1 MSEPD
6 RRQPMSDG
14 RWIQCQGCRGM
25 IHHRRFARDLGV
37 CSECG
42 HHHPVTAED
51 RVEQLLDPGSAV
63 PVESAAVLADPLSFV
78 DSVPYP
84 DRLAGARERTG
95 LADAAVC
102 ARGRLAGRPVVLV
115 AMDFRFLGGSLG
127 AAVGELVT
135 VAAEIAV
142 RERRPLITVTA
153 SGGARMQEG
162 VLSLMQMAK
171 TSQAFAELDE
181 VGVLSVSVVADP
193 TFGGV
198 AASFATLADVI
209 LIEPG
214 ARMGFAGPRV
224 IRQTIREELPE
235 GFQTAEFLLEH
246 GMVDAVV
253 PRQDLRGALGR
264 LVAATVPVTAPAG
277 LSASA
282 VGGGGETG
290 AVPYVPEERDP
301 WEVVR
306 LARDLGRPTTADY
319 AGLLL
324 EDFQELRGDRVFG
337 DSRSVVAGVGRLGV
351 VPVMLIGHQ
360 KGHTTRELVA
370 SNFGMPPPEGY
381 RKAARLMRLAEK
393 LRIPVVTLVDTP
405 GAYPGVTAEE
415 RGQAVAIAENQ
426 RLMARLTVP
435 VVSVITG
442 EGGSGGALAL
452 GMADRVLICAN
463 AWYSVISP
471 EGCAAILWK
480 SPAAA
485 PLAARA
491 LRLDAGE
498 LLRLGVVDG
507 VVPEP
512 EGGAHTDPVLAARLL
527 GAAVGTALADLLP
540 LSAAELVRRRHG
552 RFRGFGLPAADSAP
566 VAVPV
571 VAAAQR

>member
-1 MSEPD
+1 
-6 RRQPMSDG
+6 
-14 RWIQCQGCRGM
+14 M
-25 IHHRRFARDLGV
+25 IHHRRFARSLGV

-42 HHHPVTAED
+42 HHHPVTAAD
-51 RVEQLLDPGSAV
+51 RVEQLLDRGSAT
-63 PVESAAVLADPLSFV
+63 PVETPKVLPDPLSFV
-78 DSVPYP
+78 DSVPYAE
-84 DRLAGARERTG
+84 RLASARETTG
-95 LADAAVC
+95 LAEAAVC
-102 ARGRLAGRPVVLV
+102 VRGLLHGRPVVLV
-115 AMDFRFLGGSLG
+115 VMDFRFLGGSLG
-127 AAVGELVT
+127 SAVGELVT
-135 VAAEIAV
+135 VAAEIAE

-171 TSQAFAELDE
+171 TSQAFAALDE
-181 VGVLSVSVVADP
+181 AGVMSVSVVADP

-253 PRQDLRGALGR
+253 PRHELRGVLSR
-264 LVAATVPVTAPAG
+264 LV
-277 LSASA
+277 
-282 VGGGGETG
+282 GGEDHRPPPRPP
-290 AVPYVPEERDP
+290 AYVPRKRDA

-306 LARDLGRPTTADY
+306 LARDTRRPTTADY

-337 DSRSVVAGVGRLGV
+337 DSRSVFAGMGRLGG
-351 VPVMLIGHQ
+351 VPLMLIGHQ
-360 KGHTTRELVA
+360 KGHNTAELVA
-370 SNFGMPPPEGY
+370 SNFGMPQPEGY

-393 LRIPVVTLVDTP
+393 LRLPVVTLVDTP

-415 RGQAVAIAENQ
+415 RGQATAIAESQ

-435 VVSVITG
+435 VVSVVTG

-452 GMADRVLICAN
+452 AVANRVLICAN

-471 EGCAAILWK
+471 EGCASILWK
-480 SPAAA
+480 TPAAA
-485 PLAARA
+485 PEAARA
-491 LRLDAGE
+491 LRLEAEE

-512 EGGAHTDPVLAARLL
+512 EGGAHTDPVLAARML
-527 GAAVGTALADLLP
+527 GAAIHAALAELLP
-540 LSAAELVRRRHG
+540 LSPTELIRQRYG
-552 RFRGFGLPAADSAP
+552 RFRHFGLPVTRAP
-566 VAVPV
+566 LAVALGGDR
-571 VAAAQR
+571 A